1 MIRIRDQC
9 VAATIPARSQN
20 STPYPTNYQT
30 MHSREDVGS
39 SQEQEQDK
47 KRKCAAIAAVGHDDR
62 CLRSQRCTV
71 NLLAKPIMSARSM
84 RFRMKTI
91 ATVFWMIM
99 IFVASAEAQTMVIG
113 PNNRETAF
121 GTDPVIRVN
130 SLFRTQVTLKEGQ
143 TVPDGTALEAARR
156 DSWHLETMG
165 TDADPISAAQF
176 DFKW

>member
-39 SQEQEQDK
+39 SQEQDK

-62 CLRSQRCTV
+62 WLRSQRCTV

-121 GTDPVIRVN
+121 GSDPVIRVN